1 MRAASTFFWQAA
13 TLRYTLMAVLLL
25 GACSRPSRDECT
37 RVVDRYVDM
46 KIGDDPEVAHASA
59 AERADV
65 RKARIARKQE
75 EPAYAARSDQ
85 CTREVDRSELEC
97 GMKAPAPNEWEACF
111 H

>member
-1 MRAASTFFWQAA
+1 MV
-13 TLRYTLMAVLLL
+13 VLLL
-25 GACSRPSRDECT
+25 GACSRPSRDECV

-46 KIGDDPEVAHASA
+46 KANDDPEVVHAA
-59 AERADV
+59 AADRADV
-65 RKARIARKQE
+65 RLARIAKKHE
-75 EPAYAARSDQ
+75 EPAYAARVDQ